1 VKVNSRV
8 RELFDREVSM
18 VDMFGST
25 TVRALAR
32 HLTGTDSS
40 VEQVVQ
46 AQMLLSRDSGG
57 KHASRSRQVLRQL
70 ANELVEE
77 SL

>member
-1 VKVNSRV
+1 
-8 RELFDREVSM
+8 M
-18 VDMFGST
+18 VDMFGFT
-25 TVRALAR
+25 TIRALAR

-40 VEQVVQ
+40 VEGVVQ
-46 AQMLLSRDSGG
+46 AQALLTQDNGG
-57 KHASRSRQVLRQL
+57 KHALRSRQVLRQL